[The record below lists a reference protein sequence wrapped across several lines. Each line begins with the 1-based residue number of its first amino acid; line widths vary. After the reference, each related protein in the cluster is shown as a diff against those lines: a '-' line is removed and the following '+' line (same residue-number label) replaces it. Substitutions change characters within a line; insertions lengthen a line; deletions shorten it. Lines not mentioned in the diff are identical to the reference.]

1 MTGAKMKRLAGI
13 ICVVLGFAAN
23 ASAASIVGTL
33 NIAGSVTVTANQ
45 ILFEDQDGV
54 SGLFIVGDNNTGY
67 FAAMPTGLD
76 AEYGSALDLTAPQQS
91 QVGFLQD
98 FNEQPEVPSEYDDL
112 TFDLEDIIEPA
123 AAPCD
128 PNVVYTNGAQCSL
141 GVFLLRQTTGGNLVI
156 SMDITGSFVDPSLGA
171 DTPATGVYTTQ
182 VVGQGINDILEI
194 FGPNGAGQF
203 SADYSAQFTAV
214 PEPATL
220 LTFGAGTALLA
231 AHRRRRAKKNN
242 A

>member
-1 MTGAKMKRLAGI
+1 
-13 ICVVLGFAAN
+13 
-23 ASAASIVGTL
+23 
-33 NIAGSVTVTANQ
+33 
-45 ILFEDQDGV
+45 
-54 SGLFIVGDNNTGY
+54 
-67 FAAMPTGLD
+67 
-76 AEYGSALDLTAPQQS
+76 
-91 QVGFLQD
+91 
-98 FNEQPEVPSEYDDL
+98 
-112 TFDLEDIIEPA
+112 
-123 AAPCD
+123 
-128 PNVVYTNGAQCSL
+128 
-141 GVFLLRQTTGGNLVI
+141 
-156 SMDITGSFVDPSLGA
+156 MDITGSFVDPSLGA

>member
-13 ICVVLGFAAN
+13 ICVVLGFAAS

-33 NIAGSVTVTANQ
+33 NISGSVTVTSNQ

-54 SGLFIVGDNNTGY
+54 PGLFIVGDNNTGY
-67 FAAMPTGLD
+67 FAGMPTGLD

-112 TFDLEDIIEPA
+112 TFNLEDIIEPA

-128 PNVVYTNGAQCSL
+128 PTVTYTNGAECSL
-141 GVFLLRQTTGGNLVI
+141 GVFLLKQTTGGNLTI

-171 DTPATGVYTTQ
+171 NTPATGIYTTQ
-182 VVGQGINDILEI
+182 VVNAGINTILDI
-194 FGPNGAGQF
+194 FGPEGAGQF